1 MKKIR
6 LAITG
11 CMGRMGQQIIRSVK
25 TDNNFK
31 ITSLTETRELN
42 KKINGIKVESNKEEV
57 FKKVNLIIDFT
68 SSICSL
74 NSMTLGDFKKR
85 VKMSDEE
92 ANKIKNETSPVALI
106 LTELDLCERAIKKE
120 N

>member
-1 MKKIR
+1 MLLYVSSKTMKPSVINPEHE
-6 LAITG
+6 LQALVTLVV
-11 CMGRMGQQIIRSVK
+11 RMIQQDLPDS
-25 TDNNFK
+25 
-31 ITSLTETRELN
+31 
-42 KKINGIKVESNKEEV
+42 
-57 FKKVNLIIDFT
+57 

-92 ANKIKNETSPVALI
+92 ANKIKNETSPVGLI
-106 LTELDLCERAIKKE
+106 LTELDLCERATKKD

>member
-1 MKKIR
+1 MLLYVSSKTMKPSVINPEHE
-6 LAITG
+6 LQALVTLVV
-11 CMGRMGQQIIRSVK
+11 RMIQRDLPDS
-25 TDNNFK
+25 
-31 ITSLTETRELN
+31 
-42 KKINGIKVESNKEEV
+42 
-57 FKKVNLIIDFT
+57 

-92 ANKIKNETSPVALI
+92 ANKIKNETSPVAII
-106 LTELDLCERAIKKE
+106 LTELDLCERAIKKD

>member
-1 MKKIR
+1 MLLYVSSKTMKPSVINPEHE
-6 LAITG
+6 LQALVTLVV
-11 CMGRMGQQIIRSVK
+11 RMIQRDLPDS
-25 TDNNFK
+25 
-31 ITSLTETRELN
+31 
-42 KKINGIKVESNKEEV
+42 
-57 FKKVNLIIDFT
+57 

-92 ANKIKNETSPVALI
+92 ANKIKNETSSVALI
-106 LTELDLCERAIKKE
+106 LTELDLCERAIKKD